1 MALQLTGDM
10 NVNTTIRITTGCFA
24 LINRISRLTKSFS
37 AQNTPKMISYLL
49 MLMATILI
57 VPSLVQAAEYPS
69 YSIGQGFE
77 FSSGKYGTNTRTDTI
92 FAPLTFMVSPT
103 DRLGLSLEIPFVYQS
118 NRNVVSSIAR
128 GGMQGSRTTM
138 LPVAG
143 MGGTSASGS
152 GMSSSTASTN
162 QAESGLGDIT
172 LRVGYVLVPEKDSIP
187 QIRPM
192 AFVKFPTADKNKSL
206 GTGEFDE
213 GFAVEISKWLGSWNP
228 FAEAGYTVQGRSAQ
242 LPLRNYMA
250 YNAGV
255 GYQVTESVR
264 PILLVKGTT
273 PPADGTS
280 SLLEVRL
287 KLKYQATKHTGI
299 DVYASKGITTNSPD
313 YGSGLS
319 VYFDF

>member
-1 MALQLTGDM
+1 M
-10 NVNTTIRITTGCFA
+10 NLKISIRIIVGCVLSLA
-24 LINRISRLTKSFS
+24 L
-37 AQNTPKMISYLL
+37 ALL
-49 MLMATILI
+49 
-57 VPSLVQAAEYPS
+57 VPYHVQAEEYT

-92 FAPLTFMVSPT
+92 FAPFTVMVSPT

-118 NRNVVSSIAR
+118 NGNVVSSLGR
-128 GGMQGSRTTM
+128 GGMQGSKTTL

-143 MGGTSASGS
+143 MGSTSGSGS
-152 GMSSSTASTN
+152 GMSPSSASTN
-162 QAESGLGDIT
+162 QSESGLGDIT
-172 LRVGYVLVPEKDSIP
+172 LRGGYVLVPEKESIP

-213 GFAVEISKWLGSWNP
+213 GFAVEVSKWFGSWNP
-228 FAEAGYTVQGRSAQ
+228 FAEVGYTVQGKSVQ
-242 LPLRNYMA
+242 LPLRNYVA

-255 GYQVTESVR
+255 GYQVAENLR
-264 PILLVKGTT
+264 PILLLKGTS

-299 DVYASKGITTNSPD
+299 DGYVAKGITTNSPD
-313 YGSGLS
+313 YGTGFS
-319 VYFDF
+319 VYYDF